1 MVRRPLVR
9 LTALSALMILGA
21 STPAAALAQG
31 ASPGS
36 GTPDVQ
42 ALPAATTVSPPVDPI
57 SYVAGS
63 VVSANLKTPSV
74 RVPDQVQAG
83 DTLLLTASLADATAA
98 KAPAGWT
105 VRGDQRATTLRSL
118 VWSRTATGSDAG
130 SSVTVSLDAQ
140 HKAALAVTA
149 YRGVD
154 AAVPISAKASV
165 DAGTNRHVTPPVTV
179 PDRARVVSF
188 WADKGTA
195 TTKWTTPS
203 AVRLRAAAYGAGT
216 GRVSAA
222 VADFDGARSGA
233 VEGVTATTNAVSAR
247 GVNWA
252 ITLAAK
258 NLPPQADFSQDCVY
272 LVCSFDASTSTDP
285 DGTVV
290 GHGWEF
296 GDGGTTSGAVVS
308 HTFAKEGTY
317 SVLLRV
323 TDDDGDTT
331 QKVVSVSVTEP
342 VSLFGFWAG
351 SDAVGAGEGTR
362 ANYDRVSSYLGAP
375 QVYRMFYPGSP
386 GTNFVGSNADYGP
399 PVVVSFK
406 FKPQEVIA
414 GQWDATMTAW
424 FESIPAD
431 REVWWSYFHEPE
443 NDIEAGS
450 YTFAQYRAA
459 WEHLTALAPKRAN
472 LHPTLILMR
481 YSLSLPTKR
490 PIESYVTKGL
500 EVLAWDTYLTGSLT
514 MKHVVEDPAAVSAK
528 FGLDFAIGET
538 AAKDPTRVNQYVKD
552 LIPAAKTAR
561 AKFVTW
567 FETDKS
573 GLGVNEADWR
583 MRPHTEAV
591 TAWRQ

>member
-1 MVRRPLVR
+1 MVRRPVFR
-9 LTALSALMILGA
+9 LTALSALLILGV

-31 ASPGS
+31 AYAGS
-36 GTPDVQ
+36 GTPD
-42 ALPAATTVSPPVDPI
+42 LPTVPGATTVVPPPDPI

-63 VVSANLKTPSV
+63 VASANLKTPSI
-74 RVPDQVQAG
+74 RVPGQVQAG

-105 VRGDQRATTLRSL
+105 LRGDQRATSLRSL

-130 SSVTVSLDAQ
+130 TSVTIGLDAQ

-154 AAVPISAKASV
+154 VAVPISAKALV
-165 DAGTNRHVTPPVTV
+165 DAHTNRHLTPPVTV
-179 PDRARVVSF
+179 PDGARVVSF
-188 WADKGTA
+188 WADKGTS
-195 TTKWTTPS
+195 TTKWTAPYS
-203 AVRLRAAAYGAGT
+203 VRLRAAAYTTGT

-222 VADFDGARSGA
+222 VADFDGARSGT
-233 VEGVTATTNAVSAR
+233 VEAVTATTNAASAR

-252 ITLAAK
+252 ITLPAK
-258 NLPPQADFSQDCVY
+258 NLAPQADFSQDCAF
-272 LVCSFDASTSTDP
+272 LVCTFDASASLDP
-285 DGTVV
+285 DGTVA
-290 GHGWEF
+290 GHQWDF
-296 GDGGTTSGAVVS
+296 GDGGSASGAGVS
-308 HTFAKEGTY
+308 HTFAEEGTY
-317 SVLLRV
+317 SVLLTV
-323 TDDDGDTT
+323 TDDDGETA

-351 SDAVGAGEGTR
+351 SDAVGGGEGTR
-362 ANYDRVSSYLGAP
+362 ANYDRVSGYLGAP
-375 QVYRMFYPGSP
+375 QVYRMFFPGSP

-406 FKPQEVIA
+406 FKPQEVVT

-459 WEHLTALAPKRAN
+459 WEHLIALAPKRAN

-490 PIESYVTKGL
+490 PIESYVTEGL
-500 EVLAWDTYLTGSLT
+500 EVLAWDSYLTGGLT
-514 MKHVVEDPAAVSAK
+514 IQKVVEEPAAVSAK

-538 AAKDPTRVNQYVKD
+538 AAKDPAKVNQFVKD
-552 LIPAAKTAR
+552 LIPAAKNAK

-583 MRPHTEAV
+583 MRPHAEAV
-591 TAWRQ
+591 TTWRQ